1 MIDLVIFDSDGV
13 LVDSEAIA
21 LAVMAQAATAA
32 GAPMDAAE
40 ALAVFRGLKIADC
53 VAEIER
59 RAGRS
64 APAGFIA
71 EVRAATAA
79 AFEAIE
85 AEPGRD
91 LIVADDAAA
100 MADAIRRLLADP
112 QGAAALGRAA
122 RARMEAA
129 YAWGRRLAP
138 LAGLVLPGRRKAAA

>member
-53 VAEIER
+53 VTEIER

-71 EVRAATAA
+71 EVRAAR
-79 AFEAIE
+79 
-85 AEPGRD
+85 GRK
-91 LIVADDAAA
+91 
-100 MADAIRRLLADP
+100 
-112 QGAAALGRAA
+112 G
-122 RARMEAA
+122 
-129 YAWGRRLAP
+129 
-138 LAGLVLPGRRKAAA
+138 KAADLGFKPNAVTRVE